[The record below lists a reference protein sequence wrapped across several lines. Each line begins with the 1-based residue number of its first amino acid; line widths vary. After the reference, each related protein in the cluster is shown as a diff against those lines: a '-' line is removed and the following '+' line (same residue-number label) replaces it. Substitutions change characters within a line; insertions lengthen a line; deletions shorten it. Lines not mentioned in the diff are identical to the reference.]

1 MEWLTCLTTNIK
13 AHLLLHT
20 DEFETLAVVVGV
32 GFWFPRLPPGVP
44 FGPLWRSVFI
54 MRRVLLVCVPVC
66 VAVLLLFGCT
76 PEEVA
81 VFKVLDP
88 EGQAAVTAHL
98 QAQAQPVH
106 VPPGGFLACVRRHES
121 GGDYRAE
128 NPVSTASGAYQFLDS
143 TWRTM
148 SGRAG
153 HPGWGHAASAPP
165 WVQDAVAVF
174 TVESGWA
181 SAWDGTGC

>member
-1 MEWLTCLTTNIK
+1 MFK
-13 AHLLLHT
+13 A
-20 DEFETLAVVVGV
+20 
-32 GFWFPRLPPGVP
+32 
-44 FGPLWRSVFI
+44 
-54 MRRVLLVCVPVC
+54 
-66 VAVLLLFGCT
+66 
-76 PEEVA
+76 
-81 VFKVLDP
+81 LDP
-88 EGQAAVTAHL
+88 AGQAAVVAHL
-98 QAQAQPVH
+98 QAQAVPAEAAH

-148 SGRAG
+148 SRRAG

-174 TVESGWA
+174 TVQSGWA
-181 SAWDGTGC
+181 SAWNGTGC